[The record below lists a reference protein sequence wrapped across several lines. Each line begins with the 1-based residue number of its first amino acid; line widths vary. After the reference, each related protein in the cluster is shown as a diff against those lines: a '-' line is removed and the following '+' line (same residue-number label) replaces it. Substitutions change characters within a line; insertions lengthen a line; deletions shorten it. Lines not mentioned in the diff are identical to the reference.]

1 LKPETLQTP
10 LTLLILKPFKHF
22 KPFKLPMPDHH
33 HFIHHKPYGYLCQ
46 FVCELAKK
54 KLVGSLFDFPEGTM
68 AIGRLD
74 EQSEGLLLLT
84 TDGQVSEYI
93 RSRKIEKEYYAQV
106 DGIITDEAVKQLQ
119 QGVEIGIRDVKYQT
133 MPCKVK
139 RLETDPGFAPRTR
152 KIRDD
157 RHGPTSWISII
168 LTEGK
173 YRQVRKMTAA
183 AGFPTLRLVRVRI
196 GNICLGDL
204 QAGEVREVSS
214 FAIDG
219 KE

>member
-1 LKPETLQTP
+1 MPE
-10 LTLLILKPFKHF
+10 HR
-22 KPFKLPMPDHH
+22 

-46 FVCELAKK
+46 FVCELPKK

-84 TDGQVSEYI
+84 TDGQVSEHI
-93 RSRKIEKEYYAQV
+93 RSRHIEKEYYAQL
-106 DGIITDEAVKQLQ
+106 DGLITDEGIEQLKK
-119 QGVEIGIRDVKYQT
+119 GVEIGIRDVKYRT
-133 MPCKVK
+133 MPCHVS
-139 RLETDPGFAPRTR
+139 RLENDPGFAPRTR

-157 RHGPTSWISII
+157 RHGPTSWVSIT

-196 GNICLGDL
+196 GNILLSDL
-204 QAGEVREVSS
+204 KAGEVIEVDEFVISGS
-214 FAIDG
+214 EALD
-219 KE
+219 KKSDEM